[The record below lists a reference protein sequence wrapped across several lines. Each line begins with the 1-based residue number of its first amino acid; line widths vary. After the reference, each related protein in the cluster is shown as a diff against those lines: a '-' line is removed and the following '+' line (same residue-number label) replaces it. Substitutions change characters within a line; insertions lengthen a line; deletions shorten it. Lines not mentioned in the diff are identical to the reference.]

1 MKLEITKNPQLLFS
15 INILMLISLTDIP
28 VWVSLFSWF
37 LVLFKIGSEKW
48 NFPSLS
54 RRITTVLSALF
65 LLQIYLEF
73 KTLLGQEPSTSLL
86 MGLAAIKVVD
96 YETTRDHKYL
106 VILGFILLAMK
117 PLFSLDLY
125 WLPFLLI
132 SFVGLWWSMLRPE
145 QPRPLS
151 FLGRLFVLSIP
162 VALALFLIFPRFV
175 FPWAAR
181 ANQSRAQM
189 GFSENLNPGES
200 AELAETDRL
209 IFRARFAS
217 EKQPSV
223 ESLYWRGGVLQ
234 ESKGLSWATGQNER
248 KTSLPQLAKAEK
260 ANRINYDV
268 YLEPGTQN
276 YVFVL
281 ETAER
286 VSGTHLFIRGYES
299 SIYRLP
305 FPINKTVLYQGSSDL
320 SAVDATLPTSEDLQV
335 PELSGK
341 VRAWVDSQKGK
352 SAQEK
357 IANLEKLYLKNK
369 FIYTLNPGTYG
380 SNDLEEFLFE
390 RRQGFCEHFAG
401 SYATLARALGVP
413 ARVIVGFQGGNWN
426 EYGSFWR
433 ISTKDAHAWVEIFLN
448 NQWQRMDPTGFAAPL
463 RLTVGAT
470 EYFQGLVHRDNFFDQ
485 VVLLKDQALAF
496 IETLNY
502 SWTSFLID
510 FDTDFQ
516 KELIKILRQNIG
528 WAILL
533 IVAFSIAVML
543 GTRFF
548 ARRALKLN
556 AFQTLFFE
564 MMEWGTRH
572 GHARLPNESPRKYLE
587 RMAIQYPQ
595 LQPAAVRFADA
606 YENEF
611 YAPLDSSLSVRAGDH
626 LTDNARAHARS
637 HSKPTS
643 DRVPEINS
651 EISALRTKSRIGKI
665 RRDWKKSVR
674 EIEKS

>member
-1 MKLEITKNPQLLFS
+1 MKLQITKNPQLLFA
-15 INILMLISLTDIP
+15 INILMLISLVDIP
-28 VWVSLFSWF
+28 TWVSLFSWF

-54 RRITTVLSALF
+54 RRITTILSALF

-73 KTLLGQEPSTSLL
+73 RTLLGQEPSTSLL

-96 YETTRDHKYL
+96 YETPRDHKYL

-125 WLPFLLI
+125 WLPFLLL

-145 QPRPLS
+145 QPRPLP

-181 ANQSRAQM
+181 ANQNRAQM
-189 GFSENLNPGES
+189 GFSENLNPGDS

-209 IFRARFAS
+209 IFRARFDS

-234 ESKGLSWATGQNER
+234 ESHGLSWTTRPGER
-248 KTSLPQLAKAEK
+248 IFSAPNLAKNDK
-260 ANRINYDV
+260 VNRVNYDV

-286 VSGTHLFIRGYES
+286 VAGSNLFIRGFDS
-299 SIYRLP
+299 AVYRLP
-305 FPINKTVLYQGSSDL
+305 YPVNKTVLYQGTSDL
-320 SAVDATLPTSEDLQV
+320 AAMDTTPPDDADLQV

-341 VRAWVDSQKGK
+341 VREWVDSQKGK
-352 SAQEK
+352 TPTEK
-357 IANLEKLYLKNK
+357 IANLEKLYIRNK

-380 SNDLEEFLFE
+380 TNDLEEFLFE

-433 ISTKDAHAWVEIFLN
+433 ISTKDAHAWVEIFIHQ
-448 NQWQRMDPTGFAAPL
+448 QWQRIDPTGFAAPL

-470 EYFQGLVHRDNFFDQ
+470 EYFQGLTHRDNFFDQ
-485 VVLLKDQALAF
+485 VVLLKDQAVAF

-510 FDTDFQ
+510 FDTEFQ

-533 IVAFSIAVML
+533 IVIFSIVIMVL
-543 GTRFF
+543 TRFF
-548 ARRALKLN
+548 AHKALKLN
-556 AFQTLFFE
+556 AFQTLFYE
-564 MMEWGTRH
+564 MTDWGA
-572 GHARLPNESPRKYLE
+572 ARGLPRSPNESPSRYLA
-587 RMAIQYPQ
+587 RLAKTHQQ
-595 LQPAAVRFADA
+595 LQSVADQFSEA

-611 YAPLDSSLSVRAGDH
+611 YAPPTTIATRSGDQQSKRSGIDSHV
-626 LTDNARAHARS
+626 
-637 HSKPTS
+637 PTTSS
-643 DRVPEINS
+643 DITPRIA
-651 EISALRTKSRIGKI
+651 ALRTKSRIGKI
-665 RRDWKKSVR
+665 RRDWKKSIR
-674 EIEKS
+674 ESTKSQ

>member
-1 MKLEITKNPQLLFS
+1 MKLQITKNPQLLFA
-15 INILMLISLTDIP
+15 INILMLVSLTDIP
-28 VWVSLFSWF
+28 TWVSLFSWF

-54 RRITTVLSALF
+54 RRVTTVLSALF

-96 YETTRDHKYL
+96 YETPRDHKYL
-106 VILGFILLAMK
+106 VILGFILLSMK

-125 WLPFLLI
+125 WLPFLLCA
-132 SFVGLWWSMLRPE
+132 FVGLWWSMLRPE
-145 QPRPLS
+145 QPKPLS
-151 FLGRLFVLSIP
+151 FLGRLFVSSVP

-209 IFRARFAS
+209 IFRARF
-217 EKQPSV
+217 EVDKQPSV
-223 ESLYWRGGVLQ
+223 ESLYWRGGVLR
-234 ESKGLSWATGQNER
+234 ESKGLSWAIGQAER
-248 KTSLPQLAKAEK
+248 KTSLPNLAKSEK
-260 ANRINYDV
+260 TNSISYDV

-286 VSGTHLFIRGYES
+286 VSGTNLFIRGFDS
-299 SIYRLP
+299 AVYRLP

-320 SAVDATLPTSEDLQV
+320 TAVDATPPAEEDLQT

-341 VRAWVDSQKGK
+341 VRQWVDAQQKK
-352 SAQEK
+352 SPQEK
-357 IANLEKLYLKNK
+357 IANLEKLYLRNK

-448 NQWQRMDPTGFAAPL
+448 NQWQRVDPTGFAAPL

-470 EYFQGLVHRDNFFDQ
+470 EYFQGLVHRDNFLDQ
-485 VVLLKDQALAF
+485 IVLLKDQFLAF
-496 IETLNY
+496 IENLNY

-516 KELIKILRQNIG
+516 KELVKMIRQNIG

-533 IVAFSIAVML
+533 ILAFSIVIL
-543 GTRFF
+543 GATRFL

-556 AFQTLFFE
+556 AFQILFFE

-572 GHARLPNESPRKYLE
+572 GLPRSPSESPGRYLARLAKTH
-587 RMAIQYPQ
+587 QQ
-595 LQPAAVRFADA
+595 LQPVADQFSEA

-611 YAPLDSSLSVRAGDH
+611 YAPPATIATRSGDQQSKRPAMDSHV
-626 LTDNARAHARS
+626 
-637 HSKPTS
+637 PTTSS
-643 DRVPEINS
+643 DITPKIA
-651 EISALRTKSRIGKI
+651 ALRTKSRIGKI
-665 RRDWKKSVR
+665 RRDWKKSIR
-674 EIEKS
+674 ETNFRKI